1 MGILFAQN
9 SFLRV
14 GEESTWGTAQTTTTQ
29 DIKLI
34 SSTLQL
40 TQERERRTH
49 LSVPASGLLSGTFEG
64 FRQSGGSIDV
74 PAFYDGIGV
83 LIKCALGSLSSAGS
97 GDPYTHTYTP
107 AFDQPS
113 MTMDFQ
119 RGTNLDDSM
128 ERFTGM
134 KVSSM
139 TISAEA
145 GAEMTCSFD
154 LIGKDGATRTANI
167 TSDFPPYD
175 QVYHY
180 EAGSLTMGGTLS
192 IASLDIRSFELSMD
206 NKLDRRN
213 LLGSKLTG
221 EPVPTDVRE
230 VTMSITCDVT
240 DNSLYNDSLAGNAG
254 NVSITFTRSADS
266 NHHFKI
272 TLDDATIEDY
282 NDNITAFGR
291 VERTF
296 TLRGY
301 ANSADAGLTI
311 EIKNGSQNGV
321 YGDLPA

>member
-1 MGILFAQN
+1 MSILFAQN

-14 GEESTWGTAQTTTTQ
+14 GEEATWGIAQVSTTQ
-29 DIKLI
+29 DIKVI
-34 SSTLQL
+34 SSTLQS
-40 TQERERRTH
+40 TQERERRTN
-49 LSVPASGLLSGTFEG
+49 LSIPASGLLSGTFDG
-64 FRQSGGSIDV
+64 FKQAGGSIDV

-83 LIKCALGSLSSAGS
+83 LIKSALGSVSSAGA

-107 AFDQPS
+107 VFNMPS
-113 MTMDFQ
+113 MSMQFQ
-119 RGTNLDDSM
+119 RGTNLLNSM
-128 ERFTGM
+128 EEFTGL
-134 KVSSM
+134 KVSTM

-145 GAEMTCSFD
+145 GSEMTCSFD
-154 LIGKDGATRTANI
+154 LIGKDSGTRTTNI

-180 EAGSLTMGGTLS
+180 EAGSLSMGGTLTIS
-192 IASLDIRSFELSMD
+192 SLDIRSFELTMD

-230 VTMSITCDVT
+230 ITMSITCDVT
-240 DNSLYNDSLAGNAG
+240 DNSLYADSIAGNAG
-254 NVSITFTRSADS
+254 DISIQFTRTTDT

-272 TLDDATIEDY
+272 TLDNATIEDY

-301 ANSADAGLTI
+301 ASATDAGLTI
-311 EIKNGSQNGV
+311 EIKNASANGV
-321 YGDLPA
+321 YGDLP